1 MRVHKSVFVFI
12 MMQTVCTGVV
22 VLSVD
27 GEERE
32 RELCAPICDLMHC
45 MCHKGYIH
53 I

>member
-1 MRVHKSVFVFI
+1 MRVHESVFVFI

-32 RELCAPICDLMHC
+32 REGEKFITQER
-45 MCHKGYIH
+45 K
-53 I
+53 